1 MREMIQDSE
10 YTQLRTECKV
20 VSRREVGDGIEIAYE
35 RNDGSTQWVRGS
47 YLVGAD
53 GKRGVVRKEF
63 LEPLG
68 IIQEVGM

>member
-1 MREMIQDSE
+1 MRKLIEDSE
-10 YTQLRTECKV
+10 YTQLRAECKV
-20 VSRREVGDGIEIAYE
+20 FSRREVGDGVEIAYE
-35 RNDGSTQWVRGS
+35 SSDGSTQWVRGS

-68 IIQEVGM
+68 IKQEVGM